1 MDKLYFLLID
11 IEKDFKSF
19 DRFHEHVKSC
29 RKQITKGINFGF
41 IVAPIDVFLPEN
53 IRSYNDTMIN
63 KIKSVL
69 KKVIEKNQN
78 INNGSLKIINEND
91 YEQFYSI

>member
-1 MDKLYFLLID
+1 MDQLYFLLID
-11 IEKDFKSF
+11 IEKDCKSF

-29 RKQITKGINFGF
+29 RKQITKDINFGF
-41 IVAPIDVFLPEN
+41 VNGAIDVYLPEN

-69 KKVIEKNQN
+69 KKI
-78 INNGSLKIINEND
+78 KI
-91 YEQFYSI
+91 